1 MMPRENV
8 PKSTDVIA
16 DAQVCQTR
24 LVPFLDEDS
33 YSVRSE
39 AMQLRVVIGQL
50 GLGWGGAPPRRGAVA
65 ILSIEWRPSSY
76 IYQGNVGHPG
86 VKWSAPK
93 AEERGETPN

>member
-50 GLGWGGAPPRRGAVA
+50 GLGWGGRRRGGELWLYLVLNGVRLV
-65 ILSIEWRPSSY
+65 ISIRATWV
-76 IYQGNVGHPG
+76 IQG
-86 VKWSAPK
+86 
-93 AEERGETPN
+93 

>member
-1 MMPRENV
+1 
-8 PKSTDVIA
+8 
-16 DAQVCQTR
+16 
-24 LVPFLDEDS
+24 
-33 YSVRSE
+33 
-39 AMQLRVVIGQL
+39 MQLRVVIGQL

-93 AEERGETPN
+93 AEERGETPNQHSTVHQPATNNKFHRIRPVVQTGFQFRQYT